1 MSSDSSNSRKLIP
14 VGIVL
19 SLIGVVT
26 VVGVDGVKRIL
37 GIGDK
42 LNQGDSLASGEN
54 SETVIGFA
62 DGTSIRLGSNGEA
75 ILDSDVF
82 DLSLFGDD
90 ADISELLQDMQ
101 AAILAG
107 LDPSA
112 ILDAAAAGELT
123 NSEGN
128 TTHVR
133 VAHDASDPD
142 AAISFETESNPAGR
156 GSPDYQM
163 PEGTDALA
171 SAGIIGGGGENPG
184 GGGEDPGSQLPF
196 LNISNVSIKEPASAG
211 TSGKGSG
218 SGQGPGSG
226 SQQGTT
232 KVVEFTVTLS
242 AAQAEAVT
250 MHFDLNDISA
260 DRGVDYSLINPNTG
274 EAINAKAGTIEIP
287 AGETSA
293 SISVVVYGDDVL
305 EVENIPEIFTVELSD
320 VSIDLNVAESDFL
333 GVGEIYDNEPGT
345 SGGRD
350 SDYQGSGLGGTDSTP
365 GDNTPTDG
373 DDVIHGTGSND
384 VIDGLEGNDVILGAG
399 GDDRLSGGD
408 DNDILEGKGGD
419 DQLQGDDGNDVLD
432 GGAGDDQLIGGK
444 GDDLLAGQIGD
455 DQLLGGQGDDVLLG
469 GKGDDTLD
477 GGGGADVFKY
487 TSIEDGVDTIQDF
500 NPGNGDTIDIS
511 ELLDGYSPPDDLNDL
526 DHLSNWVDIQPN
538 ADSSKAFDLHVNATG
553 DIDGDFTM
561 LATVHITGA
570 GQNPDADDLLNAIVA
585 NNQIT

>member
-1 MSSDSSNSRKLIP
+1 MSSNDSKSQKLIP

-19 SLIGVVT
+19 SLIGIVT

-42 LNQGDSLASGEN
+42 LTQGDTLTSGEN
-54 SETVIGFA
+54 GETVIGFA

-75 ILDSDVF
+75 VLDSDVF

-250 MHFDLNDISA
+250 MHFNLNDISA

-274 EAINAKAGTIEIP
+274 EANNTKAGVIEIP

-305 EVENIPEIFTVELSD
+305 EVEHIPEIFTVELSD
-320 VSIDLNVAESDFL
+320 VSIDLNVASSDFL

-350 SDYQGSGLGGTDSTP
+350 SDYQGTGGADSTP
-365 GDNTPTDG
+365 GDNTPTEG

-419 DQLQGDDGNDVLD
+419 DQLQGDAGNDVLD
-432 GGAGDDQLIGGK
+432 GGAGDDQLSGNT

-455 DQLLGGQGDDVLLG
+455 DQLLGNQGDDVLIG
-469 GKGDDTLD
+469 GKGADVLN

-487 TSIEDGVDTIQDF
+487 TNIEDGGDTIQDF
-500 NPGNGDTIDIS
+500 KPNQGDTIDIS
-511 ELLDGYSPPDDLNDL
+511 ELLDGYSTSDPIE
-526 DHLSNWVDIQPN
+526 NWVKVEAN
-538 ADSSKAFDLHVNATG
+538 ADTNDAFDLHVNPTG
-553 DIDGDFTM
+553 DVGGDFSM
-561 LATVHITGA
+561 LATVHISGTG
-570 GQNPDADDLLNAIVA
+570 QTTDVDDLINAIVTS
-585 NNQIT
+585 NQIT

>member
-1 MSSDSSNSRKLIP
+1 MSSDNSNSRKLIP

-19 SLIGVVT
+19 SLIGIVT

-42 LNQGDSLASGEN
+42 LNQGDSLLSSEN
-54 SETVIGFA
+54 GDTVIGFP
-62 DGTSIRLGSNGEA
+62 DGTSIRLGPNGEA

-82 DLSLFGDD
+82 DLSVFGDD

-107 LDPSA
+107 QDPSA

-133 VAHDASDPD
+133 VAHDANDPD
-142 AAISFETESNPAGR
+142 AAVSYETENNSAGR
-156 GSPDYQM
+156 GSSDYQM

-171 SAGIIGGGGENPG
+171 SAGVTGSGGENRG
-184 GGGEDPGSQLPF
+184 GGDDDPGSQLPF

-211 TSGKGSG
+211 TSGQGSD
-218 SGQGPGSG
+218 SGQGPGAG

-274 EAINAKAGTIEIP
+274 EAINAKAGVIEIP

-305 EVENIPEIFTVELSD
+305 EVEHIPEIFTVELSD
-320 VSIDLNVAESDFL
+320 VSIDLNVAASDFL
-333 GVGEIYDNEPGT
+333 SVGEIYDNEPGV

-350 SDYQGSGLGGTDSTP
+350 ADYQGGGLGGTDSTP

-419 DQLQGDDGNDVLD
+419 DQLQGDAGNDVLD
-432 GGAGDDQLIGGK
+432 GGAGDDQLTGNT

-455 DQLLGGQGDDVLLG
+455 DQLLGNQGNDILIG
-469 GKGDDTLD
+469 GKGADVLN

-487 TSIEDGVDTIQDF
+487 TNIEDGGDTIQDF
-500 NPGNGDTIDIS
+500 KPNQGDTIDIS
-511 ELLDGYSPPDDLNDL
+511 ELLDGYNTL
-526 DHLSNWVDIQPN
+526 DPIENWVKVEAN
-538 ADSSKAFDLHVNATG
+538 ADTNDAFDLHVNPTG
-553 DIDGDFTM
+553 DVGGDFSM
-561 LATVHITGA
+561 LATVHISGTG
-570 GQNPDADDLLNAIVA
+570 QTTDVDDLINAIVTS
-585 NNQIT
+585 NQIT